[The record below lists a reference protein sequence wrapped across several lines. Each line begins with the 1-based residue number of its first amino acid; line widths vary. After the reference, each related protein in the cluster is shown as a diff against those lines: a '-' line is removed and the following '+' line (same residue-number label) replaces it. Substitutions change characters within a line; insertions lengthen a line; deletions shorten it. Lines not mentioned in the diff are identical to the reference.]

1 MGLFCQENDER
12 SVLLPLNMTS
22 YQMSLKVISIKVE
35 MSALM
40 DENGISDEATAKEV

>member
-1 MGLFCQENDER
+1 VFDGEG
-12 SVLLPLNMTS
+12 
-22 YQMSLKVISIKVE
+22 IKVE

>member
-1 MGLFCQENDER
+1 M
-12 SVLLPLNMTS
+12 
-22 YQMSLKVISIKVE
+22 VIPEFNIKVE

>member
-1 MGLFCQENDER
+1 
-12 SVLLPLNMTS
+12 
-22 YQMSLKVISIKVE
+22 MSKRTDE